1 MANQPTKQRFYE
13 LSFSELLF
21 LSDGDNKKYQSRG
34 GKTKEKILIV
44 DDEDLILEM
53 YKIKL
58 EKEGYEIITARNGE
72 EGLIAARAQKPD
84 LVLTDIMMPKYDG
97 FYLLKKIKGDA
108 ELKNIPVIT
117 LSNLNDSYKRQK
129 ACELGTLYFLVKSE
143 FLPKDVAD
151 IIKEV
156 LTIKAKYSHVFA

>member
-1 MANQPTKQRFYE
+1 MINEPTRQKVYE
-13 LSFSELLF
+13 LDFSELLF
-21 LSDGDNKKYQSRG
+21 LYDGDGQKYQSHH
-34 GKTKEKILIV
+34 GKIKDKILIV
-44 DDEDLILEM
+44 DDEELILGM

-58 EKEGYEIITARNGE
+58 EKEGYEVITARNGE
-72 EGLIAARAQKPD
+72 EGFIAARAQKPN
-84 LVLTDIMMPKYDG
+84 LILTDIMMPKYDG
-97 FYLLKKIKGDA
+97 FYLLKKIKSNS
-108 ELKNIPVIT
+108 ELKDIPVIT

-156 LTIKAKYSHVFA
+156 LTIKAKYSHAFV